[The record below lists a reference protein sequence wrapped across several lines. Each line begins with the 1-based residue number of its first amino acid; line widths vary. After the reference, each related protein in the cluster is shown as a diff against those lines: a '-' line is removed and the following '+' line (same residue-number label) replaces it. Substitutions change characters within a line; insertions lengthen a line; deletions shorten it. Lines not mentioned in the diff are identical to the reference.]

1 VIIHPRGT
9 PIGICRRG
17 GSHVP
22 LPCRDLLKYRRDVA
36 CVACHTAV
44 TVATV
49 TFDKVGVVDAL
60 RSAGAR
66 FALVHGSRARGSAR
80 ADSDLDVGAWW
91 GARPPASW
99 EVDLPAGVDL
109 VVLDTA
115 PLWLAGRIAQE
126 GLLLFDDDPPAR
138 VRWQADTRLRY
149 LDEIP
154 AIRERYRQ
162 RRIELSRGA

>member
-1 VIIHPRGT
+1 MGAVIVDEQR
-9 PIGICRRG
+9 
-17 GSHVP
+17 
-22 LPCRDLLKYRRDVA
+22 VA
-36 CVACHTAV
+36 
-44 TVATV
+44 
-49 TFDKVGVVDAL
+49 DML

-66 FALVHGSRARGSAR
+66 FALVHGSRARGDAR
-80 ADSDLDVGAWW
+80 PDSDLDVGAWW

-99 EVDLPAGVDL
+99 EVDLPVCVDL

-126 GLLLFDDDPPAR
+126 SRLIFDDDPRAR

-154 AIRERYRQ
+154 AIRERFRR
-162 RRIELSRGA
+162 RRIELARGALGG